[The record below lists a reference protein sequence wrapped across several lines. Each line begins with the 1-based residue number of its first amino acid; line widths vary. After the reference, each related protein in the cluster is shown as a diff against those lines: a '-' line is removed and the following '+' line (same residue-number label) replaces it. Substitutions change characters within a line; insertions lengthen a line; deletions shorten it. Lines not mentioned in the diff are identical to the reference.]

1 MWRTFMHGM
10 LNKTIRWSTAC
21 LIALAAC
28 RDGGNQAKVDSDLAR
43 DIALAARSTTQP
55 QFEDTA
61 LAPAPIK
68 AAPKPSTEPR
78 KTPTRTASRPQPRV
92 ETRQPAPAPVE
103 QQTVEA
109 PAPAP
114 RPAAVVAQIGTGT
127 QISLSSSARVCTQTN
142 RPGDKFIATVTTATT
157 GTNGAE
163 IPAGSR
169 VVMEVASVTPGDSP
183 EAAQLGFRVRSIVIN
198 DADYKAAGDVQPVT
212 PLERTKIANA
222 DPNADKKKVVGGA
235 IAGALLG
242 QILGKNTKS
251 TVIGAAAGAAAG
263 AAVAKAKERYEACLP
278 DGGELRL
285 TLSEPMVMASRE

>member
-1 MWRTFMHGM
+1 MNGN
-10 LNKTIRWSTAC
+10 LNRTIRWSSASA

-28 RDGGNQAKVDSDLAR
+28 SDRGQQAKIDSDLAR
-43 DIALAARSTTQP
+43 DIALAARSTAAVP

-61 LAPAPIK
+61 LAPKPVPAS
-68 AAPKPSTEPR
+68 PKPSPEKR
-78 KTPTRTASRPQPRV
+78 QTPTRTASRPQPRV
-92 ETRQPAPAPVE
+92 ETRQPTPAPAE
-103 QQTVEA
+103 QQTAEA

-114 RPAAVVAQIGTGT
+114 KPAPIVAEIGTGA
-127 QISLSSSARVCTQTN
+127 QITLSSSARVCTQTN
-142 RPGDKFIATVTTATT
+142 RPGDKFIATVTSATT

-163 IPAGSR
+163 IPAGAH
-169 VVMEVASVTPGDSP
+169 VVLEVASVTPGESP
-183 EAAQLGFRVRSIVIN
+183 EGAQIAFRVRSVVIN
-198 DADYKAAGDVQPVT
+198 DSDYKAAGDVIPVS
-212 PLERTKIANA
+212 PLERTKVPNA

-263 AAVAKAKERYEACLP
+263 AAVAKVKERYEACLP

-285 TLSEPMVMASRE
+285 TLTEPMVMASR